1 MAELVGAFAAS
12 HGPLIA
18 RDWEKLPAATRD
30 WLTDSFDELGR
41 RVKAA
46 RPDVLVI
53 VAPDHWTN
61 FFIENLPAACIGIGA
76 EHDGPPEPFLKPR
89 FPHRTLAGHGGLA
102 RHLLRTALA
111 SGFDPA
117 LSHHLVLDHG
127 FCLPLWRMA
136 LDPLPAIVPFILN
149 SLEDPM
155 PTMARCL
162 DWGHLIGKAVASYPE
177 NLRVAVLASG
187 GLSHS
192 IGEPTMGDVDEA
204 LDRACLDAMAVAP
217 DDELAASLNR
227 LLHGAGNGGHEIRNW
242 LVAHGAAGSRGFDP
256 FAYAAL
262 PEIFV
267 GCGFAE
273 WKRAP
278 AASSGA

>member
-18 RDWEKLPAATRD
+18 RDWEKLTPAVRD
-30 WLTDSFDELGR
+30 WLAASFDELSR
-41 RVKAA
+41 RLKAT

-61 FFIENLPAACIGIGA
+61 FFIENPPTVCIGIGT

-89 FPHRTLAGHGGLA
+89 FPHQTLAGHGGLA
-102 RHLLRTALA
+102 RHVLRTALA

-117 LSHHLVLDHG
+117 LSHHLALDHG
-127 FCLPLWRMA
+127 FCLPLWRMG
-136 LDPLPAIVPFILN
+136 LDPMPAIVPFILN

-162 DWGHLIGKAVASYPE
+162 EWGHLIAKAVASYPE
-177 NLRVAVLASG
+177 DLRVAVLASG

-192 IGEPTMGDVDEA
+192 IGEVTMGEVDEE
-204 LDRACLDAMAVAP
+204 LDRACLRALGAAP
-217 DDELAASLNR
+217 DAELA
-227 LLHGAGNGGHEIRNW
+227 
-242 LVAHGAAGSRGFDP
+242 
-256 FAYAAL
+256 
-262 PEIFV
+262 
-267 GCGFAE
+267 
-273 WKRAP
+273 
-278 AASSGA
+278 

>member
-18 RDWEKLPAATRD
+18 RDWEKLTPSSRD
-30 WLTDSFDELGR
+30 WLTASFAELGR
-41 RVKAA
+41 RVAA
-46 RPDVLVI
+46 VRPDVLII

-61 FFIENLPAACIGIGA
+61 FFIDNLPTVCIGIGA
-76 EHDGPPEPFLKPR
+76 EHEGPPEPFLKPR
-89 FPHRTLAGHGGLA
+89 FPHPKLAGHGGLA

-136 LDPLPAIVPFILN
+136 LEPLPAIVPFVLN

-155 PTMARCL
+155 PSFARCL
-162 DWGHLIGKAVASYPE
+162 EWGRLIAKAVADYPE

-192 IGEPTMGDVDEA
+192 IGEPTMGEVDER
-204 LDRACLDAMAVAP
+204 LDRDCL
-217 DDELAASLNR
+217 R
-227 LLHGAGNGGHEIRNW
+227 LLREASDPALAPSLEDKLRDAGNGGHEIRNW
-242 LVAHGAAGSRGFDP
+242 VVAHAAAGGRGFDA
-256 FAYAAL
+256 FAYAPL
-262 PEIFV
+262 PDVFV

-273 WKRAP
+273 WKRVP
-278 AASSGA
+278 

>member
-18 RDWEKLPAATRD
+18 RDWEKLSPRVRD
-30 WLTDSFDELGR
+30 WLTASFDELGR
-41 RVKAA
+41 RLKAT

-61 FFIENLPAACIGIGA
+61 FFIENLPTVCIGIGP

-89 FPHRTLAGHGGLA
+89 FPHPTLAGHGGLA

-117 LSHHLVLDHG
+117 LSHHLALDHG

-136 LDPLPAIVPFILN
+136 LDPMPAIVPFVLN

-155 PTMARCL
+155 PSMARCL
-162 DWGHLIGKAVASYPE
+162 EWGRLIGKAVASYPE

-192 IGEPTMGDVDEA
+192 IGEPTMGEVEED
-204 LDRACLDAMAVAP
+204 LDRACLRLLSAAP
-217 DDELAASLNR
+217 DGELTGSLEE
-227 LLHGAGNGGHEIRNW
+227 LLRNAGNGGHEIRNW
-242 LVAHGAAGSRGFDP
+242 VVAHGAVGSRGFDP

-262 PEIFV
+262 PEVFV

-273 WKRAP
+273 WKRA
-278 AASSGA
+278 

>member
-18 RDWEKLPAATRD
+18 RDWEKMTSPTRD
-30 WLTDSFDELGR
+30 WLTASFDELGR

-46 RPDVLVI
+46 RPDVLII

-61 FFIENLPAACIGIGA
+61 FFIENLPTVCIGIGS

-89 FPHRTLAGHGGLA
+89 FPHQTLAGHGGLA
-102 RHLLRTALA
+102 RHVLRTALA

-117 LSHHLVLDHG
+117 LSHHLALDHG
-127 FCLPLWRMA
+127 FCLPLWRMG
-136 LDPLPAIVPFILN
+136 LDPMPAIVPFILN

-162 DWGHLIGKAVASYPE
+162 EWGHLIAKAVASYPE
-177 NLRVAVLASG
+177 DLRVAVLASG

-192 IGEPTMGDVDEA
+192 IGEVTMGEVDEE
-204 LDRACLDAMAVAP
+204 LDRACLRALGAAP
-217 DDELAASLNR
+217 DAELARSLEEMLR
-227 LLHGAGNGGHEIRNW
+227 GAGNGGHEIRNW
-242 LVAHGAAGSRGFDP
+242 LVAHGASGSHGFDG
-256 FAYAAL
+256 FAYAPL
-262 PEIFV
+262 PDVFV

-273 WKRAP
+273 WKRP
-278 AASSGA
+278 T

>member
-1 MAELVGAFAAS
+1 MADLVGVFASS

-18 RDWEKLPAATRD
+18 RDWEKLRPTTRD
-30 WLTDSFDELGR
+30 WLTASFDELGR

-61 FFIENLPAACIGIGA
+61 FFIDNLPTVCIGIGP
-76 EHDGPPEPFLKPR
+76 EHAGPPEPFLKPR
-89 FPHRTLAGHGGLA
+89 FPYRTLPGHGGLA

-117 LSHHLVLDHG
+117 LSHRFTLDHG

-136 LDPLPAIVPFILN
+136 LEPLPGIVPFVLN

-155 PTMARCL
+155 PSMARCL
-162 DWGHLIGKAVASYPE
+162 DWGRLIAKAVASYPE
-177 NLRVAVLASG
+177 PLRIALLASG

-192 IGEPTMGDVDEA
+192 IGEPTMGEVDEE
-204 LDRACLDAMAVAP
+204 LDRACLRLLVAAP
-217 DDELAASLNR
+217 DAELAPSLEEMLR
-227 LLHGAGNGGHEIRNW
+227 TAGNGAHEIRNW
-242 LVAHGAAGSRGFDP
+242 VVAHGAAGSRGFDP
-256 FAYAAL
+256 FAYAPL
-262 PEIFV
+262 PDVFV

-273 WKRAP
+273 WKRDSEPRSQA
-278 AASSGA
+278 